1 MVGVRVPPET
11 RRRQLWM
18 ELLPELAHRYPVVV
32 NAGISLNI
40 WHGHRDPGGPKT
52 GQRLD
57 ELSERCALDV
67 RVGTSPRHER
77 TNPCGRRRLQ
87 KLTP

>member
-1 MVGVRVPPET
+1 
-11 RRRQLWM
+11 M
-18 ELLPELAHRYPVVV
+18 ELLPELAHRYPVVI

-40 WHGHRDPGGPKT
+40 RHGHRDTGWAKT

-57 ELSERCALDV
+57 ELLERCALDV
-67 RVGTSPRHER
+67 RVGTPPRHER
-77 TNPCGRRRLQ
+77 TRSGGGRGLQ

>member
-1 MVGVRVPPET
+1 
-11 RRRQLWM
+11 M
-18 ELLPELAHRYPVVV
+18 ELLPELAHRYPVVI

-40 WHGHRDPGGPKT
+40 WHGHGDPGWPKT

-57 ELSERCALDV
+57 ELLERSALDV
-67 RVGTSPRHER
+67 RVGTPPWYECTCSG
-77 TNPCGRRRLQ
+77 GRRGLQ